1 MAVPLGPAL
10 FDKVI
15 EKLQL
20 MNGDILHA
28 SGVNE
33 RYSVFDY
40 EASLRKIWIEN
51 KGMARPLYFESS
63 SWGQV
68 QCVTEILRNNDA
80 ASLVDFD
87 GGIHNAIDNTII
99 NGIFDPVTLDRRFAG
114 VRWGLFSWMNYGEHI

>member
-68 QCVTEILRNNDA
+68 QCVAEVLRNNDA
-80 ASLVDFD
+80 TGFVDFD
-87 GGIHNAIDNTII
+87 GGSHNAINNTTID
-99 NGIFDPVTLDRRFAG
+99 GIF
-114 VRWGLFSWMNYGEHI
+114 